1 MCVLLRCEV
10 VLTTLKSE
18 FLVIA
23 VSLRWRSNDNDTL
36 TDNDNDND
44 TLTGSRTE
52 MEKCTFIFQS
62 RDNFDKRSIHC
73 PDKFTM

>member
-10 VLTTLKSE
+10 VLTTQKSE

-73 PDKFTM
+73 PDKFAM

>member
-36 TDNDNDND
+36 TDNDNDNE

-52 MEKCTFIFQS
+52 TEKCTFIFQS
-62 RDNFDKRSIHC
+62 QDNFDKRSIHC
-73 PDKFTM
+73 PDKFAM